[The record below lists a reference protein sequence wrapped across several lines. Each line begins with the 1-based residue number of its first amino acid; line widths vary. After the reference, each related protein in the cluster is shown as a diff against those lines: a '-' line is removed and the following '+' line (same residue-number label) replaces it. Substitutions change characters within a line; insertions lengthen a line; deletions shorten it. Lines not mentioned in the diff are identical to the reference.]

1 MAWRF
6 LGRRGRRWHNW
17 SHNVTAFP
25 ERVFHPKTLDD
36 VVAIIHMARTEQKK
50 IRVAG
55 DSHSWSPLVPTD
67 DYLVVT
73 KEMKGVSV
81 DLSDPEHPLV
91 TVAPGTTI
99 AELDEACRDN
109 GLVFPTNVVPTAF
122 AMAAV
127 ATTGCHGTG
136 ILQGTVSDLVE
147 AVQLVDAN
155 GNMRTITAR
164 DGDDVLNAARLSL
177 GVLGFIWRMTFRA
190 VPAFHVRVHDDLRV
204 DMESAID
211 HFEEWVTQHEYTQL
225 EWWPFNR
232 FMWVKHYDRTSETPK
247 ETFCRRCWTQLF
259 QRVKLVLGRGLYGVM
274 MLLPPLTPMLLR
286 IMYRVSASNADTV
299 LPLEWA
305 IHYQAGLKI
314 VRVTNAE
321 VAFPIDAGF
330 ANVKHAWR
338 FVVSKTREYQAR
350 GAYPFNVAMVARFVR
365 GSSVPLSPAYGN
377 GLMCFIE
384 IMTFAETE
392 EWVPFSSEVLGEWLK
407 IRDAR
412 PHWAKEM
419 RQFPPAALREAYG
432 GDLRRFLEIRE
443 RLGVDPRNMFVND
456 FLEAVFFPTGGA
468 S

>member
-1 MAWRF
+1 
-6 LGRRGRRWHNW
+6 
-17 SHNVTAFP
+17 
-25 ERVFHPKTLDD
+25 
-36 VVAIIHMARTEQKK
+36 
-50 IRVAG
+50 
-55 DSHSWSPLVPTD
+55 
-67 DYLVVT
+67 
-73 KEMKGVSV
+73 
-81 DLSDPEHPLV
+81 
-91 TVAPGTTI
+91 
-99 AELDEACRDN
+99 
-109 GLVFPTNVVPTAF
+109 
-122 AMAAV
+122 
-127 ATTGCHGTG
+127 
-136 ILQGTVSDLVE
+136 
-147 AVQLVDAN
+147 
-155 GNMRTITAR
+155 
-164 DGDDVLNAARLSL
+164 
-177 GVLGFIWRMTFRA
+177 
-190 VPAFHVRVHDDLRV
+190 
-204 DMESAID
+204 
-211 HFEEWVTQHEYTQL
+211 
-225 EWWPFNR
+225 
-232 FMWVKHYDRTSETPK
+232 
-247 ETFCRRCWTQLF
+247 
-259 QRVKLVLGRGLYGVM
+259 
-274 MLLPPLTPMLLR
+274 MLLR